1 MGEIAKEWI
10 ILIVILG
17 AAFSVLLGFA
27 LFRFFV
33 KDNTDGIRDMSNEQK
48 DYLRQVRVRNKGWN
62 YFEARSDHY
71 GKGYTESTVDA

>member
-1 MGEIAKEWI
+1 MAKIANSWI

-33 KDNTDGIRDMSNEQK
+33 KDSNDGIRDMSNEQME
-48 DYLRQVRVRNKGWN
+48 YLRQVRRRNKGFN
-62 YFEARSDHY
+62 YSEARSGHY
-71 GKGYTESTVDA
+71 DKRYTESTVDA